1 MFETYRMLG
10 REREAE
16 LESEA
21 ERLRPLAGRPINRI
35 AIVII
40 AVCLAAVAFGATVAR
55 AGVALPG
62 STSGRSSAPA
72 PYPNLIERWVAS
84 HKAYVLAPDDRIRVR
99 PEASNQGAKPST
111 QVAYP
116 DLVEPSVAS
125 HQVYALAP
133 DDGIRVR
140 PEASSNQVSSPASS
154 AKSGDGFDWAAAG
167 VGASTIATL
176 LLVFVVGAYGLRVRA
191 RSVSA

>member
-16 LESEA
+16 LEAEA

-62 STSGRSSAPA
+62 STSAQLSAPA
-72 PYPNLIERWVAS
+72 SYPDLIERWVAS
-84 HKAYVLAPDDRIRVR
+84 HKTYV
-99 PEASNQGAKPST
+99 
-111 QVAYP
+111 
-116 DLVEPSVAS
+116 
-125 HQVYALAP
+125 LAP

-140 PEASSNQVSSPASS
+140 PGASSQVSSPASS
-154 AKSGDGFDWAAAG
+154 SQSGDGFDWAAAG
-167 VGASTIATL
+167 VGASTIAGL
-176 LLVFVVGAYGLRVRA
+176 LLVFVVGAYALRVRV
-191 RSVSA
+191 RSASA